1 MKFDLEGCLV
11 IESEGTKGKEEEG
24 TAAAVQLPVENNF
37 LYEA

>member
-24 TAAAVQLPVENNF
+24 TAAVQIPV
-37 LYEA
+37 